1 MLQFSSL
8 DSFKLYALRKF
19 LVAPI
24 LNFTKNDMIKIS
36 TLFTKTLLMSA
47 CVLVTLFSMG
57 CSKSDNKS
65 SKVLQVAI
73 SPSIPPFTYEENG
86 KTVGVDL
93 DIFKGFCESR
103 GYTYKLKAYDFQGM
117 LGAVASGQADVAFS
131 GISITPKRME
141 VMDFSNPYVQN
152 AWDLISL
159 TKRNIRITDLSQI
172 KNYSIGFPSGAVFMG
187 YIESEWAPKGIYPV
201 NKVKLYPSMSEV
213 LTDLNNGNL
222 DLAFVDNS
230 MLLTYVN
237 KMKMPLSTSYEIP
250 YADKLGF
257 AFVKGSPVRE
267 DFNKY
272 LAELGPDKIKAME
285 EKWSK

>member
-1 MLQFSSL
+1 MN
-8 DSFKLYALRKF
+8 KLSRLLPK
-19 LVAPI
+19 
-24 LNFTKNDMIKIS
+24 
-36 TLFTKTLLMSA
+36 TLFLSA
-47 CVLVTLFSMG
+47 CVLLTLLTVG

-86 KTVGVDL
+86 QVVGVDIE
-93 DIFKGFCESR
+93 IFKGFCESR
-103 GYTYKLKAYDFQGM
+103 GYTYNLKAYDFQGM

-131 GISITPKRME
+131 GISITPKRQE
-141 VMDFSNPYVQN
+141 VMEFSNPYVQN
-152 AWDLISL
+152 GWDLVSL

-172 KNYSIGFPSGAVFMG
+172 KNYSIGFPTGAVFMG
-187 YIESEWAPKGIYPV
+187 YIETEWAPKGIYPV
-201 NKVKLYPSMSEV
+201 NKVKLYPSMAEA

-222 DLAFVDNS
+222 DLVFVDSS

-237 KMKMPLSTSYEIP
+237 KMKLPLTSSFEIP

-257 AFVKGSPVRE
+257 AFVKGSPIRE

-285 EKWSK
+285 MKWSK